1 MYVAWFEIIGEYHIF
16 RLLYSRFFV
25 GEKQRKKKNE
35 NEKEKKKER
44 TDEGRN
50 VESLAKA
57 RASKIV
63 LKYFGFFSIFSA
75 NVRDQSFPETGRSA
89 RSTGIRVTTECS
101 NHRVGRDHQVR
112 RRKRKKSRMTRW
124 RVTMW
129 DRSTIPVDDHIAA
142 IVERTKFFGSMLTF
156 YELVLRFRFVHVRQL
171 VYARY
176 R

>member
-1 MYVAWFEIIGEYHIF
+1 MSPDSKSLANII
-16 RLLYSRFFV
+16 FFDYCIAV
-25 GEKQRKKKNE
+25 FSSVRNKEKKKNE

-112 RRKRKKSRMTRW
+112 RRKRKKSRMTR
-124 RVTMW
+124 
-129 DRSTIPVDDHIAA
+129 
-142 IVERTKFFGSMLTF
+142 
-156 YELVLRFRFVHVRQL
+156 
-171 VYARY
+171 
-176 R
+176 